1 MSEVLKQSAKNF
13 PDNPAIIYFGRRIS
27 YRELDEMV
35 DRFAAALQDLG
46 VKKGD
51 RVGIQL
57 PNIPQFVIA
66 FYGALR
72 AGAICVAC
80 SPLYKARELEH
91 QLNDA
96 GAETLVVHGHAI
108 PDSSGDSRTI

>member
-1 MSEVLKQSAKNF
+1 MLRQTAQKYSDHA
-13 PDNPAIIYFGRRIS
+13 AMIYFGKRIT

-35 DRFAAALQDLG
+35 DRFASALQDLG

-57 PNIPQFVIA
+57 PNLPQFVIA

-72 AGAICVAC
+72 AGAICVSC

-96 GAETLVVHGHAI
+96 
-108 PDSSGDSRTI
+108 